1 MARRQL
7 VGTQGGGGAQRCAG
21 RCAMRSFSWRVV
33 AAASCWVIGFFAPGS
48 VTTYAV
54 AEPAP
59 PSVAGSTTAG
69 QAAGV
74 PSQAVQSESQQNGI
88 DSNPVQGPAL
98 TVPREII
105 DMLDQRK
112 QNLDRREAA
121 LRGAEERLLI
131 LKGELEQILAKQER
145 LAAAQKQKGQ
155 ENQQREQERKL
166 RHEKV
171 AADSRNQQQAQLAK
185 IYESMP
191 AEEAA
196 ASLERMPEQKAI
208 EVLRILK
215 SKSAGA
221 ILAAVRPERAARL
234 TEQLLASP

>member
-1 MARRQL
+1 MNSRNLSIFRHDGPLARRRAVSPVSRSLMAATGWLL
-7 VGTQGGGGAQRCAG
+7 VGLVSLVDLPAH
-21 RCAMRSFSWRVV
+21 
-33 AAASCWVIGFFAPGS
+33 AAAESEQPPAANGQATGISAQS
-48 VTTYAV
+48 AAS
-54 AEPAP
+54 AEP
-59 PSVAGSTTAG
+59 
-69 QAAGV
+69 Q
-74 PSQAVQSESQQNGI
+74 QSASERT
-88 DSNPVQGPAL
+88 PVQGPAL

-112 QNLDRREAA
+112 RDLDRREAS
-121 LRGAEERLLI
+121 LRGAEDRLLV

-145 LAAAQKQKGQ
+145 LAAAQQQK
-155 ENQQREQERKL
+155 EAESQQRQQDRKL
-166 RHEKV
+166 RQEKTG
-171 AADSRNQQQAQLAK
+171 ADSRNQHQAQLAK

-196 ASLERMPEQKAI
+196 ASLERMPERKAI

-234 TEQLLASP
+234 TEQLLAAP